1 MDNKFLTELIFPPRC
16 MFCGAVL
23 ASGKKCS
30 PCRVKAEHF
39 ALSNRQINLSN
50 FKNLDSCISFY
61 LYDDIVR
68 DGILY
73 AKFRSCSGFIREF
86 LSYTDFD
93 FKKFFEENGT
103 DEIISVPYHR
113 SKLYNTEYDLPQQMA
128 QTIAKN
134 CGVRYNK
141 DLVIKTRK
149 TDNQHNLSLKERRS
163 NLKDAFR
170 LNGDV
175 KGKNIVII
183 DDIVT
188 TGYSMEE
195 VARTLKKGG
204 AYRVTGIAFAYNKG

>member
-1 MDNKFLTELIFPPRC
+1 M
-16 MFCGAVL
+16 
-23 ASGKKCS
+23 
-30 PCRVKAEHF
+30 
-39 ALSNRQINLSN
+39 
-50 FKNLDSCISFY
+50 
-61 LYDDIVR
+61 
-68 DGILY
+68 
-73 AKFRSCSGFIREF
+73 
-86 LSYTDFD
+86 SYTDFD